1 MDENEKDEV
10 DVAINWFVGSLKKYK
25 WLIIF
30 GFIFLFILS
39 SMVSCHKSSP
49 GKGQKVGQ
57 IVKINHQ
64 GFMFK
69 TDEAELI
76 RGGLTDG
83 SGAIGSAPFDFT
95 IDDKDLLAKAKE
107 YMQNQTEVL
116 ITYKI
121 SYVYLSINSENQG
134 IYLLD
139 IQPVKK

>member
-1 MDENEKDEV
+1 
-10 DVAINWFVGSLKKYK
+10 
-25 WLIIF
+25 
-30 GFIFLFILS
+30 
-39 SMVSCHKSSP
+39 
-49 GKGQKVGQ
+49 
-57 IVKINHQ
+57 
-64 GFMFK
+64 MFK

-83 SGAIGSAPFDFT
+83 SGSIGSAPFDFT
-95 IDDKDLLAKAKE
+95 IDDQDLLAKAKE

-139 IQPVKK
+139 IQPVRK